1 MSDELT
7 LREKDMF
14 RMIQSECHIGSRNY
28 NVQMKRYI
36 HHFNSK
42 GIPVF
47 NLNETYDKMR
57 LAARI
62 IAGQRP
68 EEVMCVSS
76 RESGQRAV
84 VKFAQL
90 TGCSVAPSG
99 KWCSGTLTN
108 HQTKNFMEPKLL
120 VVVDPYADFKPIKE
134 GSLINIPVISLCD
147 TKNSLKYIDV
157 VIPCNNDNTQ
167 SIAQIFWLLAREVQL
182 LTGVIDSAEDFEE
195 VVDLFDNRDLT
206 KKEKEDDSDEE
217 DEDDDD
223 DDEDD
228 DDDDNE
234 EVVEVE
240 DDDDEDEDDDDEDE
254 DDTDWNTPSN

>member
-28 NVQMKRYI
+28 NIQMKRYI

-42 GIPVF
+42 GVPVF
-47 NLNETYDKMR
+47 NLNDTYDKMR

-62 IAGQRP
+62 IAGVNP
-68 EEVMCVSS
+68 KEVMCVSS

-84 VKFAQL
+84 VKFSQI
-90 TGCSVAPSG
+90 TGCTVAPSG

-108 HQTKNFMEPKLL
+108 HQTKNYMEPKLL

-134 GSLINIPVISLCD
+134 GALTNIPVIALCD
-147 TKNSLKYIDV
+147 TKNSLKFIDV
-157 VIPCNNDNTQ
+157 VIPCNNDSTQ

-182 LTGVIDSAEDFEE
+182 LNGNLDSPEEFEE
-195 VVDLFDNRDLT
+195 LVDLFDNRDVT
-206 KKEKEDDSDEE
+206 KKDDDDDAEVDSDADD
-217 DEDDDD
+217 DEDGERSVVGVEDD

-228 DDDDNE
+228 DDDD
-234 EVVEVE
+234 
-240 DDDDEDEDDDDEDE
+240 DDDDDA
-254 DDTDWNTPSN
+254 DWNAEAN

>member
-1 MSDELT
+1 MNDELT
-7 LREKDMF
+7 LREKDML

-28 NVQMKRYI
+28 NVQMKGYI

-42 GIPVF
+42 GVPVF

-62 IAGQRP
+62 IAGQNP

-108 HQTKNFMEPKLL
+108 HQTKNYMEPKLL
-120 VVVDPYADFKPIKE
+120 IVVDPYADFKPIKE
-134 GSLINIPVISLCD
+134 GSLTNIPVIALCD

-167 SIAQIFWLLAREVQL
+167 SIAQIFWLLAREVRL
-182 LTGVIDSAEDFEE
+182 LTGKIDSPEEFEE

-206 KKEKEDDSDEE
+206 KKEEEEEEGSDEE
-217 DEDDDD
+217 GDDEDDDEERSVVGVDDD

-228 DDDDNE
+228 E
-234 EVVEVE
+234 
-240 DDDDEDEDDDDEDE
+240 DDDEDEDDA
-254 DDTDWNTPSN
+254 DWTGTAN

>member
-1 MSDELT
+1 MSDELS

-42 GIPVF
+42 GIPIF
-47 NLNETYDKMR
+47 NLNETYDKVR

-62 IAGQRP
+62 IAGQTP
-68 EEVMCVSS
+68 GEVMCVSS

-108 HQTKNFMEPKLL
+108 HTTKNFMEPRLL

-134 GSLINIPVISLCD
+134 GSLTNIPVIALCD

-157 VIPCNNDNTQ
+157 VIPCNNDNTH
-167 SIAQIFWLLAREVQL
+167 SIAQIFWMLAREVQL
-182 LTGVIDSAEDFEE
+182 LTGKIDAPEEFEE

-206 KKEKEDDSDEE
+206 KKEKEEEDEDEDVDENEEDSDGSVVQVGDDEDDEDEDDEDEE
-217 DEDDDD
+217 DEDDA
-223 DDEDD
+223 
-228 DDDDNE
+228 
-234 EVVEVE
+234 
-240 DDDDEDEDDDDEDE
+240 
-254 DDTDWNTPSN
+254 DWNTPAN

>member
-1 MSDELT
+1 
-7 LREKDMF
+7 
-14 RMIQSECHIGSRNY
+14 
-28 NVQMKRYI
+28 MKRYI

-42 GIPVF
+42 GVPIF
-47 NLNETYDKMR
+47 NLNETYDKVR

-62 IAGQRP
+62 IAGQTP
-68 EEVMCVSS
+68 GEVMCVSS

-108 HQTKNFMEPKLL
+108 HKTKNFMEPRLL

-134 GSLINIPVISLCD
+134 GSLTNIPVIALCD

-157 VIPCNNDNTQ
+157 VIPCNNDNTH

-182 LTGVIDSAEDFEE
+182 LTGKIDAPEEFEE

-206 KKEKEDDSDEE
+206 KKSTEEDDEDEEEEVEVDEDDSDRSAIEVGD
-217 DEDDDD
+217 DE

-228 DDDDNE
+228 DDE
-234 EVVEVE
+234 
-240 DDDDEDEDDDDEDE
+240 EDEEDE
-254 DDTDWNTPSN
+254 FWTATENKGLFCYVFRY

>member
-1 MSDELT
+1 MNDELT

-42 GIPVF
+42 GIPIF
-47 NLNETYDKMR
+47 NLNDTYDKMR

-62 IAGQRP
+62 IAGVNSN
-68 EEVMCVSS
+68 EVMCVSS

-108 HQTKNFMEPKLL
+108 HQTKNYMEPKLL

-134 GSLINIPVISLCD
+134 GSLTNIPVIALCD
-147 TKNSLKYIDV
+147 TKNSLKFIDV

-182 LTGVIDSAEDFEE
+182 LKGMIDSPEEFEE
-195 VVDLFDNRDLT
+195 VVDLFDNRDVT
-206 KKEKEDDSDEE
+206 KKEEEDEESDVDDGDDEEEGSVVGVEDDDDEE

-223 DDEDD
+223 E
-228 DDDDNE
+228 
-234 EVVEVE
+234 
-240 DDDDEDEDDDDEDE
+240 EDEEDA
-254 DDTDWNTPSN
+254 DWNTTTN